1 MQTLI
6 LRHDQN
12 LQKGD
17 KIKKPADKRR
27 VKKFFFGSLLYYHIL
42 SKKSSLVIIL
52 EIWY

>member
-12 LQKGD
+12 FQKD
-17 KIKKPADKRR
+17 IETKKPADKRR
-27 VKKFFFGSLLYYHIL
+27 VEKFFFVPFLYYHIL
-42 SKKSSLVIIL
+42 SKKSSLVVIL

>member
-12 LQKGD
+12 LHKGD
-17 KIKKPADKRR
+17 KTKKPADKRR
-27 VKKFFFGSLLYYHIL
+27 VKKFFFGLFLYYHIL

>member
-12 LQKGD
+12 LQKD
-17 KIKKPADKRR
+17 IETKKPADKRR
-27 VKKFFFGSLLYYHIL
+27 VEKFFFGSFLYYHIS

>member
-17 KIKKPADKRR
+17 KTKKPADKRR
-27 VKKFFFGSLLYYHIL
+27 VEKFFFVPLLYYHIL

>member
-12 LQKGD
+12 LQKD
-17 KIKKPADKRR
+17 IETKKPADKRR
-27 VKKFFFGSLLYYHIL
+27 VEKFFFGSFLYYHIL
-42 SKKSSLVIIL
+42 SKKSSLVVIL

>member
-6 LRHDQN
+6 LRSNRN
-12 LQKGD
+12 LQKD
-17 KIKKPADKRR
+17 IETKKPADKRR
-27 VKKFFFGSLLYYHIL
+27 VEKFFFVLLLYYHIL

>member
-1 MQTLI
+1 MQMLI

-17 KIKKPADKRR
+17 KTKKPADKRR
-27 VKKFFFGSLLYYHIL
+27 VKKFYFVSLLYYHIL